1 MFPIIAV
8 VIVIIFTAK
17 LILKGY
23 KTEPVLLTSGLILM
37 ALTGFFDW
45 GALLPSSVNST
56 NVATFD
62 LFRYI
67 QYLMSYRAA
76 SLGLMIMSLVGFAEY
91 MTYIG
96 ADAVI
101 VKGAVKPL
109 SKIKNKNILLFFAYI
124 VGTVLQL
131 AVPSATALAV
141 LLMVTLYPIMV
152 GLGISQGSAA
162 AVIASSLALTF
173 TPLGVDA
180 IRASEALHID
190 LMTYIVSYQAPTSL
204 VAMLAVGLTHVFW
217 QSCCDKKLGAVEEC
231 SSDSTLNQEADP
243 DSAPAIYG
251 ILPVLPI
258 IFAVIFSKLVIDSVN
273 LDVTTIVFISMFIA
287 MIFEGIRRRSLKI
300 LFDGFNVFMKGMG
313 NAFSTVVF
321 LLVAAGIFAYGI
333 QSTGAI
339 THLVELAKQAGMPF
353 VALTFLFAVVVGLAS
368 IIMGS
373 GNAAF
378 LSFVEII
385 PTIAK
390 SMNANP
396 ILMML
401 PIQEASALG
410 RAASPVAACVIVA
423 ASGAKMSTFDIV
435 KRTSIP
441 VLVGF
446 IIHFIAVLVLI

>member
-17 LILKGY
+17 FILKGY
-23 KTEPVLLTSGLILM
+23 KTEPVLLISGLILM
-37 ALTGFFDW
+37 ALSGFW
-45 GALLPSSVNST
+45 GWGEILHSSIKST
-56 NVATFD
+56 NIAAFD

-67 QYLMSYRAA
+67 QDLMSHRVA

-101 VKGAVKPL
+101 VRGAVKPL
-109 SKIKNKNILLFFAYI
+109 SRIKNKNILLFFAYI
-124 VGTVLQL
+124 VGALLQL

-152 GLGISQGSAA
+152 GLGISRGSAA

-180 IRASEALHID
+180 IRASEALHLD

-204 VAMLAVGLTHVFW
+204 VALLAVGITHVFW
-217 QSCCDKKLGAVEEC
+217 QSCCDKKLGTTDGSFTNRM
-231 SSDSTLNQEADP
+231 SSQEADVER
-243 DSAPAIYG
+243 APTIYG

-258 IFAVIFSKLVIDSVN
+258 IFAVVFSKLVIDSVN

-287 MIFEGIRRRSLKI
+287 MVFEGIRRRSLKI

-321 LLVAAGIFAYGI
+321 LLVAAGVFAYGI

-339 THLVELAKQAGMPF
+339 THLVELAKQVGMPF
-353 VALTFLFAVVVGLAS
+353 VGLTFLFALVVGVAS

-390 SMNANP
+390 SMNADP

-423 ASGAKMSTFDIV
+423 ASGAKISTFDVV

-441 VLVGF
+441 ILVGF
-446 IIHFIAVLVLI
+446 ITHFIAVLILI